1 MNIVQEV
8 VDEKKSKGP
17 QRGYLLIQ
25 VGEQKFGI
33 PMEQV
38 VEVLESRR
46 WNPLPIR
53 RDNVLG
59 VVNLRGVVFT
69 IYHLASLLG
78 KGVLSEAQSGQGC
91 IIVVNDGRRRF
102 GLWVEKMLHVQDFPL
117 EDLHKLDDSQLLV
130 SHLCVVDQES
140 VLMMDIKRVA

>member
-38 VEVLESRR
+38 V
-46 WNPLPIR
+46 
-53 RDNVLG
+53 
-59 VVNLRGVVFT
+59 
-69 IYHLASLLG
+69 
-78 KGVLSEAQSGQGC
+78 
-91 IIVVNDGRRRF
+91 
-102 GLWVEKMLHVQDFPL
+102 
-117 EDLHKLDDSQLLV
+117 DLFF
-130 SHLCVVDQES
+130 
-140 VLMMDIKRVA
+140 